1 MIRVVLDTNV
11 VVSSNLRIDGISAA
25 ILDLAVRKKIRMYVS
40 RTVMAEYK
48 EVLNRPRFNLGPQR
62 IARTLSV
69 IRRVSALVKAGRT
82 VVVSED
88 DPDNRLPECAQAA
101 RADYLITGNARHFQR
116 DLKEPRLSPRLSFSN
131 RLSLVWRSAS
141 ERQIEG
147 LSLVPRGGTLIP
159 PRY

>member
-101 RADYLITGNARHFQR
+101 RADYLITGNARHFPKRFEGTEVVTPVEFLEQAFPGMA
-116 DLKEPRLSPRLSFSN
+116 KRLRETN
-131 RLSLVWRSAS
+131 
-141 ERQIEG
+141 
-147 LSLVPRGGTLIP
+147 
-159 PRY
+159 

>member
-88 DPDNRLPECAQAA
+88 DPDNRLLECAQAA
-101 RADYLITGNARHFQR
+101 LR
-116 DLKEPRLSPRLSFSN
+116 RLSDHRKRPAFPKRFEGTEVVTPVEFLEQAFPGMAKRLRETN
-131 RLSLVWRSAS
+131 
-141 ERQIEG
+141 
-147 LSLVPRGGTLIP
+147 
-159 PRY
+159 